1 MERRDRAAD
10 MRNLR
15 VWDGKHIEAKLK
27 EIIPKLMEENEI
39 KDAVEKVEKGI
50 KAVSDETM
58 KDGQRTLRGV
68 VRVGPSAKGVLLA
81 SERQC
86 HLVTLTQA
94 PPTSTYPFTDL
105 NPYSFLFTNRPL
117 STIFG
122 RYCRKIGPTFG

>member
-39 KDAVEKVEKGI
+39 KDAVEKVEKGT

-94 PPTSTYPFTDL
+94 PPTSTYYEYI
-105 NPYSFLFTNRPL
+105 YSFLLTNRPL
-117 STIFG
+117 SPIFG

>member
-94 PPTSTYPFTDL
+94 PPTSMYYEFI
-105 NPYSFLFTNRPL
+105 YSFLLNNRPL
-117 STIFG
+117 SSIFG

>member
-94 PPTSTYPFTDL
+94 PPTSTY
-105 NPYSFLFTNRPL
+105 YKSIYCFLIINRPL
-117 STIFG
+117 SH
-122 RYCRKIGPTFG
+122 Y

>member
-1 MERRDRAAD
+1 MDGAAHAGVEQHRRVAAVRNPHRIVVFGFRRRGEHNMPGLDFDNIDAEQLRHRWWRHRAV
-10 MRNLR
+10 L
-15 VWDGKHIEAKLK
+15 
-27 EIIPKLMEENEI
+27 
-39 KDAVEKVEKGI
+39 DAVEKVEKGI

-94 PPTSTYPFTDL
+94 PPTSTY
-105 NPYSFLFTNRPL
+105 
-117 STIFG
+117 
-122 RYCRKIGPTFG
+122 

>member
-94 PPTSTYPFTDL
+94 PPTSTY
-105 NPYSFLFTNRPL
+105 YKSIYRFLIINRPL
-117 STIFG
+117 SH
-122 RYCRKIGPTFG
+122 Y

>member
-94 PPTSTYPFTDL
+94 PPTSTYYESI
-105 NPYSFLFTNRPL
+105 YSFLLTNCPL
-117 STIFG
+117 SSIFG
-122 RYCRKIGPTFG
+122 RYCRKTGPTFG

>member
-39 KDAVEKVEKGI
+39 KDAVERVEKGI

-58 KDGQRTLRGV
+58 LDGQRTLRGV
-68 VRVGPSAKGVLLA
+68 VRVGPAAKGVLLA

-86 HLVTLTQA
+86 HLVTLTHK
-94 PPTSTYPFTDL
+94 PPSGRIL
-105 NPYSFLFTNRPL
+105 NCMNIQIYYYCSNFP
-117 STIFG
+117 G
-122 RYCRKIGPTFG
+122 GHCRKIGTSSRGRIPY